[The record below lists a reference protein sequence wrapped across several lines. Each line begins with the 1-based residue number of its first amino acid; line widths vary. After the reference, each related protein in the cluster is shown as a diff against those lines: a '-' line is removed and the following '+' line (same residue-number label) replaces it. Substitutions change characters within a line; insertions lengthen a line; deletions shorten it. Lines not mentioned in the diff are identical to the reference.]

1 MQTSID
7 RYRKI
12 RLYILESIK
21 DLSVEQLNGIPEG
34 FSNNII
40 WNIAHLV
47 ATQQAICYKRAGQEI
62 KIEESFFDLFKPGTK
77 PDLKF
82 DADMIQKIKAMFI
95 SNLDE
100 LEKDYNNNVFTT
112 YTSWNTRAGV
122 EITNIDIALNFILY
136 HEGLHEGII
145 GALKKFV
152 KQ

>member
-1 MQTSID
+1 MQTIID

-12 RLYILESIK
+12 RLFILESIK
-21 DLSVEQLNGIPEG
+21 DLSVEELNTIPQG

-77 PDLKF
+77 PDLMF
-82 DADMIQKIKAMFI
+82 DADMVQKIKEMFI

-100 LEKDYNNNVFTT
+100 LETDYNNNLFAT

-122 EITNIDIALNFILY
+122 EITNIDIALHFILY

>member
-7 RYRKI
+7 RYKKI

-21 DLSVEQLNGIPEG
+21 DLSVEQLNEIPEG

-77 PDLKF
+77 PELVF
-82 DADMIQKIKAMFI
+82 DARMIQKIKEMFI

-100 LEKDYNNNVFTT
+100 LEKDYNNNIFTT

-136 HEGLHEGII
+136 HEGLHEGIL

-152 KQ
+152 K